1 DRETERERERERE
14 GILNDAQLSA
24 HRYHWSG
31 HGLAAFFSN
40 QETSNTNGYEM
51 TIFK

>member
-1 DRETERERERERE
+1 MTKEEDEREREREREREERE
-14 GILNDAQLSA
+14 GILNDAQLYA

-40 QETSNTNGYEM
+40 QETSNTNG
-51 TIFK
+51 